1 MLQVGYTLVGTLV
14 DNRGL
19 KIYRENLRSRN
30 LARVNPLTASHRRC
44 KVSTTKIKEVII
56 INHLYYGC
64 IMDVKR
70 MLAVMARRKKA

>member
-1 MLQVGYTLVGTLV
+1 M
-14 DNRGL
+14 
-19 KIYRENLRSRN
+19 
-30 LARVNPLTASHRRC
+30 
-44 KVSTTKIKEVII
+44 STTKIKEVII